1 MNKECEEGTQLRLD
15 WHKLQ
20 SIAEA
25 DLAVIPAVAQDV
37 ETGAVVMIG
46 YVNEEALREA
56 LSRKCAVFWS
66 TSRNEL
72 WIKGGTSGNVLP
84 LEEVRVNCEQNSI
97 LYRMRAREPVTPLM
111 RTAARGSGAITAKSP
126 HWSICSLPETA
137 AKCQLLQRQGKI
149 ETTSGKIAGSK
160 VTIVDPFVH
169 FLHHLGI
176 IDQGD

>member
-97 LYRMRAREPVTPLM
+97 LYRIRMPA
-111 RTAARGSGAITAKSP
+111 GSGACHTADENGRARFGCYYRK
-126 HWSICSLPETA
+126 IASLEH
-137 AKCQLLQRQGKI
+137 LQFTGDRGQMPA
-149 ETTSGKIAGSK
+149 TPASGKN
-160 VTIVDPFVH
+160 
-169 FLHHLGI
+169 
-176 IDQGD
+176 